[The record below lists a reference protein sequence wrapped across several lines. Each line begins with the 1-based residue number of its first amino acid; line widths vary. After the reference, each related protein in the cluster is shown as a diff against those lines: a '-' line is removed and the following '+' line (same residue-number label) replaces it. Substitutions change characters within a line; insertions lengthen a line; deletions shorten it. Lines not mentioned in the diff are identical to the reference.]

1 MSKASRASVLL
12 DLPRVLAKPRVR
24 LEDAPLLGRIYEL
37 QQTGLTLREISEQWS
52 PRMKPPPLSE
62 VHRVVNEWLEGR

>member
-1 MSKASRASVLL
+1 MPKASKASVLL

-24 LEDAPLLGRIYEL
+24 LEDTPLLGKIYEG
-37 QQTGLTLREISEQWS
+37 QQQGLTLREISEQSW
-52 PRMKPPPLSE
+52 PRVKTPPLSE